1 MVIRVMGRFANVF
14 FCYLKV
20 RIVVL
25 FRQIGHLSS
34 QIGHQIG
41 QRADNNDQNED

>member
-1 MVIRVMGRFANVF
+1 MGGFANVF

-25 FRQIGHLSS
+25 FRQIGR
-34 QIGHQIG
+34 QIG